1 MKAVLSVL
9 LKLTIVFVTIML
21 SWYAVIVLII
31 LYVIYFRYSS
41 FLSSV

>member
-1 MKAVLSVL
+1 VKAVLSVL

>member
-21 SWYAVIVLII
+21 SSYAVIVLII
-31 LYVIYFRYSS
+31 LYVIYFRYSG
-41 FLSSV
+41 FLSSI